1 MAPCT
6 LSSDSQKP
14 YAPQR
19 TLRYGSVGSAA
30 VTLTL
35 TRTLTLTLTRT
46 LTPAL
51 TQALT
56 QALALALTLTCGTAA
71 WAVRR

>member
-6 LSSDSQKP
+6 LSSESQKP

-35 TRTLTLTLTRT
+35 TLTLTL
-46 LTPAL
+46 AL
-51 TQALT
+51 P
-56 QALALALTLTCGTAA
+56 
-71 WAVRR
+71 